1 MPETAQIC
9 HHKELVE
16 LLDLVQFAADERFG
30 YYTDAPWLPLVQII
44 LLAASASPQQVAVPV
59 PWS

>member
-9 HHKELVE
+9 HHRELVE
-16 LLDLVQFAADERFG
+16 LLDLVQFAADEQLG
-30 YYTDAPWLPLVQII
+30 YYTDALWLPLVQII
-44 LLAASASPQQVAVPV
+44 LLAASASPQQVAVLE

>member
-9 HHKELVE
+9 HHRELVE
-16 LLDLVQFAADERFG
+16 LLDLVQFAADERLG

-44 LLAASASPQQVAVPV
+44 LLAASASPQQVAVLE